1 MEGNAVA
8 LVSDE
13 QHLRSESRADELAA
27 HAAVA
32 IVRVGAAL
40 LCRDLLEHLGDGCTI
55 LGIEVCVNFVEE
67 VKGCWVTLLNG
78 EDEGKCTQTW
88 EC

>member
-1 MEGNAVA
+1 MERDTVA
-8 LVSDE
+8 LVSHK
-13 QHLRSESRADELAA
+13 QHLRSESRANELAA

-40 LCRDLLEHLGDGCTI
+40 LCRDLLEHLGDGCAV
-55 LGIEVCVNFVEE
+55 LGVEVCVDFVEE
-67 VKGCWVTLLNG
+67 VEWRRITLLDG
-78 EDEGKCTQTW
+78 EDEGKGTQAW